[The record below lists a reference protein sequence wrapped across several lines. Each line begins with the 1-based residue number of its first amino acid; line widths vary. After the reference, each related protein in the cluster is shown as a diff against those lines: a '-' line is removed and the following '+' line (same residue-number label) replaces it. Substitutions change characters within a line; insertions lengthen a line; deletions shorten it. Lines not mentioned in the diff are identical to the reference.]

1 MKNTFRRKAISI
13 FLAILIGIS
22 GMIPAMSAFA
32 GDGVENY
39 YTLEIFDAETDTMV
53 PTENEDGSEYNIYM
67 YEGDTKQFTYKLIN
81 TVAPDSSY
89 IKWNSENPVLVDTD
103 QTGKVKAFDAS
114 KGAVIHYWIDNEVKT
129 IPILGKALGPL
140 LEKVFFNEYVDLDTM
155 DTQAIVD
162 LLIKALGSESWI
174 ADYIEAYQGQLVDS
188 LRYYLDH
195 INSNIVCQLYAA
207 DGTLLAEDKI
217 HITVLKNEEWYAAFL
232 PNGTHITNKS
242 QINTTQAVGNE
253 VQIYAITTPQR
264 LKFGTVYT
272 VKSSS
277 IFTQGKSVA
286 TVNDSGLVKFK
297 NPGKATIQVS
307 PDSEQVIAQLMKF
320 INYFYEL
327 NASGSINSDKMA
339 QILIDYIGLD
349 INREALRAILDTVL
363 AIIDAAQGATNPA
376 QLVATAAE
384 ILANVILQM
393 VYNDSITFN
402 VVEAQPITSFS
413 LAGNTTVKE
422 GTQIQLEVVDVQPEM
437 GDKSDITWKSSKPE
451 VASVDEKTGVI
462 TGLDAGGSYGE
473 LSSQTCEI
481 IATSA
486 ANGVERRATIT
497 VTGKAGSSYISD
509 VQIIGD
515 SRVELN
521 ASADYSYTVFPKRV
535 AESDKLFVEW
545 GIQTGED
552 EEGNPQYIWATAD
565 EPAVGEHGTL
575 DASGHFTSTSGGS
588 TIIALKAKT
597 GISLSS
603 DNFYEISSKIVTK
616 EVSTGVPVDEVKI
629 TATGTTSNGKL
640 NRNETKT
647 INGKEYQ
654 FVTIH
659 KGAMEGYYNNGI
671 KLSAEIFPADATNR
685 NIQWKTDNSYYKVT
699 PSEDTHSVEIIQ
711 KANHEQADSFNV
723 WAVGD
728 DGKIKSNVITVCIT
742 KKYVE
747 SNTIEPAVIE
757 VVNSKTATASH
768 SVTYEKNAAVGD
780 PCYNCNWFS
789 SDESI
794 FTVEN
799 TYNDKNDAVLTG
811 HDVGEAILY
820 SYTADGAKEAQA
832 KVIVRPNKD
841 YLRKIVNMCDSAVVE
856 RTAANKTLYKQYLG
870 HLDLAYSVLYDHD
883 MASQDTCDTYADNL
897 LRAFY
902 KLGGYITIGGIKI
915 KGTKGADLKS
925 KYVSVKVGT
934 VADYRK
940 YSYDFDYELLPKE
953 SMYNEVKF
961 KSSSPSTV
969 FVDESTGVCR
979 PVKDEACGAVITC
992 TVTDYLGNEES
1003 DSVYIAFARTKATGV
1018 KLNTTEITNAPVDT
1032 TQQLTATVLP
1042 TNTLGK
1048 STASVQNVVWSSSD
1062 DSIAT
1067 VDGDGLVTFHAGG
1080 DCIIRC
1086 TTVDGGYTAEC
1097 KVNVITNYSR
1107 LQNLIQQ
1114 YTDLRLIEIDY
1125 YPDTWK
1131 AYTDAMTEAQAM
1143 IDRGGYSQYAVND
1156 MYDKLE
1162 NAYKSLKKYNYIQ
1175 KVELYLDGEETKEFY
1190 QYDAS
1195 LFKEGFSYK
1204 NAVLDLNVR
1213 LYPNNAS
1220 YKDVVW
1226 TSSTSNISVT
1236 SDGKCTPTINKPC
1249 YGMITC
1255 TVSDHYGNSYSD
1267 SVWVS
1272 YSYTPVT
1279 ELTLSDTNING
1290 KVGDTHQLT
1299 CTVKP
1304 TGLPGSDLGSA
1315 SIKDYYWESDDE
1327 NIATISND
1335 ADSKGVVTFVNAG
1348 TTKVRAVSYDGGVSA
1363 ECIVSTEGDRSKLK
1377 EYLDEYKDI
1386 DVTQY
1391 NYDYAQTFKKAY
1403 TTAENALTDLSLS
1416 QQDIDDAANAL
1427 NAAAKLMLQNPYIKA
1442 QSINLSY
1449 ETYKDPVIGGKKK
1462 VKDGTVS
1469 DNNALSINVSS
1480 GYESNNTRNSVV
1492 LTAGLQPANAMYKS
1506 IEWKVLQSEKMKAEP
1521 NGSQIT
1527 LTPSGSSSEAG
1538 WAQVSY
1544 IVTDH
1549 YGLTVSRTVFVS
1561 MADKTCTGI
1570 SISPNEMNM
1579 YATDSPYTAHAT
1591 LSGNPDV
1598 KRIFW
1603 SSSDPSVATVSDS
1616 GIITPIN
1623 NGTVDIIVKSLDGG
1637 YTATLKLNI
1646 ATDFSILAEKVVACE
1661 KLIAE
1666 AQGNYMYTDESLEV
1680 LSAAVLESKTILDKA
1695 DATQLEVNS
1704 YLDTLNAAYD
1714 ALVKYEPVKG
1724 VTIQADSDQENVTQ
1738 PNEGFIRYTGT
1749 FLTNKTVQL
1758 VADLQP
1764 ANAITTNVTWESSN
1778 PNITVDQFGLVTNT
1792 KAASDV
1798 ALITCTV
1805 ENVYGESYTNS
1816 AYVSFVTYPV
1826 KAVTFNDEMI
1836 FGAPQEVKPLSFS
1849 LNQDST
1855 LVSSTIIKK
1864 CIYKSSNE
1872 NVATIDEN
1880 GNVTFKTQGT
1890 AVITVTALDGG
1901 FTGSITAY
1909 TTWDTT
1915 ALQEAITKAEAIE
1928 YTDYAYTQ
1936 GTAFKAAYDKAVE
1949 VYANVFATQDEI
1961 DTACANLLEAITNL
1975 EGNEFVLPNPVIM
1988 AGSKQVAE
1996 GAAFEIND
2004 KSQVTF
2010 TYQMNEGAMI
2020 KSATLSLVDTQGL
2033 TAGGS
2038 ADSLVVTKTAE
2049 DAVSTTIKLTVV
2061 DDYDRE
2067 YEYSYNVNIVNQI
2080 VAATDFDIT
2089 INGDVYTGSYVSS
2102 GHKLLYTDFKPL
2114 QLGYVLTPSNATEP
2128 QSVVWSIE
2136 NPSRAG
2142 IMEISD
2148 AGVLSLTSTGKAF
2161 KSNTADIKCT
2171 ITNAD
2176 GSVIEKTINVIIS
2189 R

>member
-1 MKNTFRRKAISI
+1 MKNTLRRKALSI
-13 FLAILIGIS
+13 FLAVLIAMSGI
-22 GMIPAMSAFA
+22 IPAMTAFA
-32 GDGVENY
+32 ADGVENY

-53 PTENEDGSEYNIYM
+53 PTNNEDGSDYLIYM

-89 IKWNSENPVLVDTD
+89 VKWYSENPVLVDTD

-114 KGAVIHYWIDNEVKT
+114 KGAVIHSWIDNEVKT
-129 IPILGKALGPL
+129 IPIIGKPLGAV
-140 LEKVFFNEYVDLDTM
+140 LEKVFFNEYIDLDSM

-162 LLIKALGSESWI
+162 VLIAALGSESWI
-174 ADYIEAYQGQLVDS
+174 ADYIEAYQGQLIDS
-188 LRYYLDH
+188 LRKYLDN
-195 INSNIVCQLYAA
+195 INSNIVCQLYAS
-207 DGTLLAEDKI
+207 DGTLLTEDKI

-264 LKFGTVYT
+264 LKFGTTYT

-277 IFTQGKSVA
+277 IFTQGKVVA

-297 NPGKATIQVS
+297 NTGKVTIQVS

-320 INYFYEL
+320 INYFYDL
-327 NASGSINSDKMA
+327 NASGTINSDKMA

-363 AIIDAAQGATNPA
+363 AIIDAAQGASNPA

-402 VVEAQPITSFS
+402 VVEAQPITSFGLS
-413 LAGNTTVKE
+413 GVTTVKE
-422 GTQIQLEVVDVQPEM
+422 GAQTQLQVVDVVPEM
-437 GDKSDITWKSSKPE
+437 GDKSDITWKSTKPE

-497 VTGKAGSSYISD
+497 VTGKTGNNYISD

-515 SRVELN
+515 SRVEIN
-521 ASADYSYTVFPKRV
+521 SSADYSYTVYPSRV
-535 AESDKLFVEW
+535 AESDRLYIEW
-545 GIQTGED
+545 GILTGED
-552 EEGNPQYIWATAD
+552 EEGVPQYIWATAD
-565 EPAVGEHGTL
+565 EPAVGENGTL
-575 DASGHFTSTSGGS
+575 DSKGHFTSTSGGS
-588 TIIALKAKT
+588 TVIALRAKT
-597 GISLSS
+597 GISISS
-603 DNFYEISSKIVTK
+603 GNFYEISTKIVTK
-616 EVSTGVPVDEVKI
+616 EVSTGIPVDSVKI
-629 TATGTTSNGKL
+629 TATGTTSNGKI
-640 NRNETKT
+640 NRNETRT
-647 INGKEYQ
+647 INGQEYQ

-659 KGAMEGYYNNGI
+659 KGAMEAYNGNGV
-671 KLSAEIFPADATNR
+671 KLSAEIFPADATNQ
-685 NIQWKTDNSYYKVT
+685 NLSWVTDSSSYKVEQ
-699 PSEDTHSVEIIQ
+699 SDDTHSVQITQ
-711 KANHEQADSFNV
+711 KAGKEYADSFNV

-747 SNTIEPAVIE
+747 SNTVKPEVIE
-757 VVNSKTATASH
+757 VVNGKTATASH
-768 SVTYEKNAAVGD
+768 EVTAEKNAAVGD

-799 TYNDKNDAVLTG
+799 TYNDKNDAVITG
-811 HDVGEAILY
+811 QDVGEATIY
-820 SYTADGAKEAQA
+820 SYTADGAIQAQA

-841 YLRKIVNMCDSAVVE
+841 YLRKIVNMCDNAVIE

-883 MASQDTCDTYADNL
+883 MASQDTCDTYANNL

-902 KLGGYITIGGIKI
+902 KLGGYIAIGGIKI
-915 KGTKGADLKS
+915 NGTKGAALKS
-925 KYVSVKVGT
+925 KYISVKVGST
-934 VADYRK
+934 ANYTK
-940 YSYDFDYELLPKE
+940 YSYDLDYELLPKE
-953 SMYNEVKF
+953 SMYDEVKWT
-961 KSSSPSTV
+961 SSSSSIS
-969 FVDESTGVCR
+969 VDKNGVCR
-979 PVKDEACGAVITC
+979 PTENDPCGAVITC

-1003 DSVYIAFARTKATGV
+1003 DSVYVAFARTKATGV
-1018 KLNTTEITNAPVDT
+1018 KLNHSEVRDRPVDT
-1032 TQQLTATVLP
+1032 TLQMEATVLP
-1042 TNTLGK
+1042 TNTLGN
-1048 STASVQNVVWSSSD
+1048 STASVKNVVWTSSD

-1067 VDGDGLVTFHAGG
+1067 VDGNGVVTFHAGG
-1080 DCIIRC
+1080 DCVIRC

-1097 KVNVITNYSR
+1097 KVNVITNYSK

-1114 YTDLRLIEIDY
+1114 YKDLRLSEIDY

-1131 AYTDAMTEAQAM
+1131 VYTDAMADAQAM
-1143 IDRGGYSQYAVND
+1143 IDRGGYSQYEVND
-1156 MYDKLE
+1156 MYDRLE
-1162 NAYKSLKKYNYIQ
+1162 GAYKSLKKYNYIQ

-1195 LFKEGFSYK
+1195 LFKEGFDYR

-1226 TSSTSNISVT
+1226 ESSTSNISVT

-1249 YGMITC
+1249 YGLITC

-1272 YSYTPVT
+1272 YAYRPVT
-1279 ELTLSDTNING
+1279 ELVLSDTNING

-1327 NIATISND
+1327 KIATVSND
-1335 ADSKGVVTFVNAG
+1335 PETKGRVTFVNAG
-1348 TTKVRAVSYDGGVSA
+1348 TTKIRAVSYDGGISA
-1363 ECIVSTEGDRSKLK
+1363 ECVVSTEGDRSKLK
-1377 EYLDEYKDI
+1377 EYLDKYKDI

-1391 NYDYAQTFKKAY
+1391 NYDYAQTFKRAY
-1403 TTAENALTDLSLS
+1403 TNAENALTNLSLS
-1416 QQDIDDAANAL
+1416 QNEIDNAANAL
-1427 NAAAKLMLQNPYIKA
+1427 NAAATLMLQNPYIKA
-1442 QSINLSY
+1442 QSVDISY
-1449 ETYKDPVIGGKKK
+1449 QTYRDPLIGSKKE
-1462 VKDGTVS
+1462 VS
-1469 DNNALSINVSS
+1469 NGSISNNNALSVNLSS
-1480 GYESNNTRNSVV
+1480 GYESNNTRNYVV

-1506 IEWKVLQSEKMKAEP
+1506 VEWKVLQSEKMKTDA
-1521 NGSQIT
+1521 NGSQLT
-1527 LTPSGSSSEAG
+1527 LTPSGGSSDAG
-1538 WAQVSY
+1538 WAEVSY

-1549 YGLTVSRTVFVS
+1549 YGLTVSRTVVIS
-1561 MADKTCTGI
+1561 MADKVCTGI
-1570 SISPNEMNM
+1570 SISPSEMNM
-1579 YATDSPYTAHAT
+1579 YATDSPYTAFAT
-1591 LSGNPDV
+1591 LSGNPDI
-1598 KRIFW
+1598 KKIIW
-1603 SSSDPSVATVSDS
+1603 SSSDPSIATVSDS

-1623 NGTVDIIVKSLDGG
+1623 NGSVDITVRSLDGG
-1637 YTATLKLNI
+1637 HTATMKLNI
-1646 ATDFSILAEKVVACE
+1646 VTDYSFLAKKIVECE
-1661 KLIAE
+1661 NLIAQ
-1666 AQGNYMYTDESLEV
+1666 AQGNYMYTEESLEV
-1680 LSAAVLESKTILDKA
+1680 LSAAVLESKEVLENDS
-1695 DATQLEVNS
+1695 ATQAEINS

-1724 VTIQADSDQENVTQ
+1724 VTIIPDADAENVTV

-1778 PNITVDQFGLVTNT
+1778 PNITVDQFGLVTNK

-1805 ENVYGESYTNS
+1805 ENVYGETYTNT
-1816 AYVSFVTYPV
+1816 AYVSFVTYPA
-1826 KAVTFNDEMI
+1826 KGVTFNDELI
-1836 FGAPQEVKPLSFS
+1836 FGAPQEVKPLKFS
-1849 LNQDST
+1849 LKQDST
-1855 LVSSTIIKK
+1855 LISSTIVNK
-1864 CIYKSSNE
+1864 CIYSSSNE
-1872 NVATIDEN
+1872 NVATVDEN

-1890 AVITVTALDGG
+1890 AVITVTSLDGG

-1909 TTWDTT
+1909 TTWDTG
-1915 ALQEAITKAEAIE
+1915 ALQEAIAQAEQIE
-1928 YTDYAYTQ
+1928 YTDYAYAQ
-1936 GTAFKAAYDKAVE
+1936 GTAFKSAYDSAVE
-1949 VYANVFATQDEI
+1949 VYANVYATQNEI
-1961 DTACANLLEAITNL
+1961 DTACTSLLEAITNL
-1975 EGNEFVLPNPVIM
+1975 EGNEFVLPDPVVN
-1988 AGSKQVAE
+1988 AGSKQAVD
-1996 GAAFEIND
+1996 GAAFEVND
-2004 KSQVTF
+2004 NSQVTF
-2010 TYQMNEGAMI
+2010 TYQMNDGAMV
-2020 KSATLSLVDTQGL
+2020 KSATLSMEDTQGL
-2033 TAGGS
+2033 TSNSNNGS
-2038 ADSLVVTKTAE
+2038 IVVTKTVDA
-2049 DAVSTTIKLTVV
+2049 AVSTTIKLTVI

-2067 YEYSYNVNIVNQI
+2067 YEYSYNVNIVNKI
-2080 VAATDFDIT
+2080 IPATDFEIT
-2089 INGDVYTGSYVSS
+2089 VNGDVYTGSYVTS
-2102 GHKLLYTDFKPL
+2102 GYKLLYTDFTPL
-2114 QLGYVLTPSNATEP
+2114 QFGYVLTPSNATEP
-2128 QSVVWSIE
+2128 QSVEWSIE
-2136 NPSRAG
+2136 NPSRSG
-2142 IMEISD
+2142 IMEISN
-2148 AGVLSLTSTGKAF
+2148 AGVLSLTTTGKAF
-2161 KSNTADIKCT
+2161 KSNTADVRCK

-2176 GSVIEKTINVIIS
+2176 GSVIEKTINVVIS

>member
-1 MKNTFRRKAISI
+1 MKNKFTRKAISI
-13 FLAILIGIS
+13 VLAVLIGIS
-22 GMIPAMSAFA
+22 SSIPAMTAFA
-32 GDGVENY
+32 GNGVEDY

-53 PTENEDGSEYNIYM
+53 PTNNEDGSEYNIYM

-89 IKWNSENPVLVDTD
+89 IKWYSENPVLVDTD

-140 LEKVFFNEYVDLDTM
+140 LEKVFFNEYVNLDTM

-195 INSNIVCQLYAA
+195 INSNIVCQIYAA
-207 DGTLLAEDKI
+207 DGTMLAEDKI

-242 QINTTQAVGNE
+242 QISTTQAVGNE

-264 LKFGTVYT
+264 LKFGTVYS

-277 IFTQGKSVA
+277 IFSKGKSVA

-297 NPGKATIQVS
+297 NPGTATIQVS

-320 INYFYEL
+320 INYFYDL

-384 ILANVILQM
+384 ILANVVLQM

-402 VVEAQPITSFS
+402 VVESQPITSFNLS
-413 LAGNTTVKE
+413 GNTTVKE
-422 GTQIQLEVVDVQPEM
+422 GTQIQLEVVDVVPDM

-497 VTGKAGSSYISD
+497 VTGKTGSSYISD

-535 AESDKLFVEW
+535 AESDKLYVDW
-545 GIQTGED
+545 GIQTGTD
-552 EEGNPQYIWATAD
+552 EEGNPQYVWATAD

-575 DASGHFTSTSGGS
+575 DAKGHYTSTSGGS
-588 TIIALKAKT
+588 TMIALRAKT
-597 GISLSS
+597 GINLSA
-603 DNFYEISSKIVTK
+603 DNFYEISTKIVTK
-616 EVSTGVPVDEVKI
+616 EVSTGVPIDEIKI

-671 KLSAEIFPADATNR
+671 KLSAEIFPADATNQ
-685 NIQWKTDNSYYKVT
+685 NIQWRTDNSYFKVT
-699 PSEDTHSVEIIQ
+699 PSDDTHSVEIVQ

-728 DGKIKSNVITVCIT
+728 DGRRVSNVITVCIT

-747 SNTIEPAVIE
+747 ENKIEPAVIE

-768 SVTYEKNAAVGD
+768 TVTYEKNAAVGD

-789 SDESI
+789 SDESV

-811 HDVGEAILY
+811 QDVGEAILY

-832 KVIVRPNKD
+832 KVIVKPNKD
-841 YLRKIVNMCDSAVVE
+841 YLRKIVTMCDSAVVE

-870 HLDLAYSVLYDHD
+870 HLDLAYSVLYDHE

-902 KLGGYITIGGIKI
+902 KLGGYITIGNVRVR
-915 KGTKGADLKS
+915 GTKNTALKS
-925 KYVSVKVGT
+925 KYVSVKVGS
-934 VADYRK
+934 VANYK
-940 YSYDFDYELLPKE
+940 NYSYDFDYELLPKE
-953 SMYNEVKF
+953 SMYDEVKWT
-961 KSSSPSTV
+961 SSSPSTIS
-969 FVDESTGVCR
+969 VDQNGVCR
-979 PVKDEACGAVITC
+979 PVDNKACGAVITC
-992 TVTDYLGNEES
+992 TVTDYLGNAES
-1003 DSVYIAFARTKATGV
+1003 DSVYVAFARTKATGV
-1018 KLNTTEITNAPVDT
+1018 KLSQTEMTDRPVDT

-1042 TNTLGK
+1042 TDTLGK
-1048 STASVQNVVWSSSD
+1048 SSASVQNVVWSSSD
-1062 DSIAT
+1062 ESIAT
-1067 VDGDGLVTFHAGG
+1067 VDGDGVVTFHAGG

-1097 KVNVITNYSR
+1097 KVNVITNYDKLR
-1107 LQNLIQQ
+1107 NLIQQ
-1114 YTDLRLIEIDY
+1114 YTDLRLNEIDY

-1131 AYTDAMTEAQAM
+1131 VYTDAMAEAQAM

-1156 MYDKLE
+1156 MRDKLE

-1226 TSSTSNISVT
+1226 ESSTSNISVT

-1255 TVSDHYGNSYSD
+1255 TVTDHYGNSYSD

-1272 YSYTPVT
+1272 YSYVPVT
-1279 ELTLSDTNING
+1279 ELVLSDPKING
-1290 KVGDTHQLT
+1290 RVGDTHQLT

-1304 TGLPGSDLGSA
+1304 TGLPGSDVGSA

-1327 NIATISND
+1327 SIATISND
-1335 ADSKGVVTFVNAG
+1335 PDSKGVVTFVNAG

-1377 EYLDEYKDI
+1377 EYLDKYRDI
-1386 DVTQY
+1386 DITQY
-1391 NYDYAQTFKKAY
+1391 NYDYAQTFKRAY
-1403 TTAENALTDLSLS
+1403 ANAENALTDLSLS
-1416 QQDIDDAANAL
+1416 QQGIDDAANAL
-1427 NAAAKLMLQNPYIKA
+1427 NAAATLMIENPYIKT
-1442 QSINLSY
+1442 QSVDITY
-1449 ETYKDPVIGGKKK
+1449 KAYKDPTIGG
-1462 VKDGTVS
+1462 VKEMAHGTIADS
-1469 DNNALSINVSS
+1469 NALSVNISS
-1480 GYESNNTRNSVV
+1480 GYATNNYNNYVV
-1492 LTAGLQPANAMYKS
+1492 LTAGLQPSNAMYKS
-1506 IEWKVLQSEKMKAEP
+1506 VEWQVVQSDKMKAST
-1521 NGSQIT
+1521 NGTQIT
-1527 LTPSGSSSEAG
+1527 LTPTEKSDGG
-1538 WAQVSY
+1538 WAEVKY
-1544 IVTDH
+1544 VVTDH

-1570 SISPNEMNM
+1570 SVNPSEMSM
-1579 YATDSPYTAHAT
+1579 YATDSPYTAYAT
-1591 LSGNPDV
+1591 LSGNPDIKKV
-1598 KRIFW
+1598 FW
-1603 SSSDPSVATVSDS
+1603 SSSDTSVATVSDS
-1616 GIITPIN
+1616 GVITPVN
-1623 NGTVDIIVKSLDGG
+1623 NGYVEITAKSLDGG
-1637 YTATLKLNI
+1637 YTA
-1646 ATDFSILAEKVVACE
+1646 SIRITITADYSVLAAKVVECE

-1680 LSAAVLESKTILDKA
+1680 LSAAVLESKEILEKV
-1695 DATQLEVNS
+1695 DATQLELNS

-1724 VTIQADSDQENVTQ
+1724 VTIKADSDQQKVTE
-1738 PNEGFIRYTGT
+1738 PNEGFIRFTDT
-1749 FLTNKTVQL
+1749 FLVNKTVQL

-1764 ANAITTNVTWESSN
+1764 ANAITTSVTWESSN

-1792 KAASDV
+1792 KASSDA

-1826 KAVTFNDEMI
+1826 KAVTFSDEMI
-1836 FGAPQEVKPLSFS
+1836 YGAPQEVKPLSYS

-1855 LVSSTIIKK
+1855 LVPTTIVKK
-1864 CIYKSSNE
+1864 CIYKSSDE
-1872 NVATIDEN
+1872 NVATVDEN
-1880 GNVTFKTQGT
+1880 GNVTFKTQGS

-1901 FTGSITAY
+1901 FSGSITAY

-1915 ALQEAITKAEAIE
+1915 ALQQAIATAKTIT
-1928 YTDYAYTQ
+1928 YTDYAYAQ
-1936 GTAFKAAYDKAVE
+1936 GTAFKAAHDKANE
-1949 VYANVFATQDEI
+1949 VYANVFATQAEI

-1988 AGSKQVAE
+1988 AGSKQVAD

-2004 KSQVTF
+2004 SKQVTF

-2049 DAVSTTIKLTVV
+2049 DAVSTTIKLTVI

-2067 YEYSYNVNIVNQI
+2067 YEYSYNINIVNQI

-2089 INGDVYTGSYVSS
+2089 INGDVYTGSYAST
-2102 GHKLLYTDFKPL
+2102 GHKVLYTDFKPL

-2136 NPSRAG
+2136 NPSRTG
-2142 IMEISD
+2142 IMEISSD
-2148 AGVLSLTSTGKAF
+2148 GVLSLTTTGKAF

-2171 ITNAD
+2171 INNAD
-2176 GSVIEKTINVIIS
+2176 GSVIVKTINVVIS

>member
-1 MKNTFRRKAISI
+1 MKNTVRRKAISI
-13 FLAILIGIS
+13 FLAILIAVSGI
-22 GMIPAMSAFA
+22 IPAMTAFA
-32 GDGVENY
+32 ADGVEDY

-53 PTENEDGSEYNIYM
+53 PTKNDDGSDYLVYM
-67 YEGDTKQFTYKLIN
+67 YEGDEKQFTYKLIN
-81 TVAPDSSY
+81 TIAPDSSY
-89 IKWNSENPVLVDTD
+89 IKWYSENPVLVDTD

-129 IPILGKALGPL
+129 IPIIGKLLGPV
-140 LEKVFFNEYVDLDTM
+140 LEKVFFNEYIDLDSM
-155 DTQAIVD
+155 DTQEIVD

-174 ADYIEAYQGQLVDS
+174 ADYIEAYEGQLVDS
-188 LRYYLDH
+188 LRYYLDN

-217 HITVLKNEEWYAAFL
+217 HITVLKNEEWYTAFL

-264 LKFGTVYT
+264 LKFGTTYT

-277 IFTQGKSVA
+277 IFTQGKAVA

-297 NPGKATIQVS
+297 NPGTVTIQVS
-307 PDSEQVIAQLMKF
+307 PDSEQVIAQIMKF
-320 INYFYEL
+320 INYFYDL

-349 INREALRAILDTVL
+349 INREALKAILDTVL

-402 VVEAQPITSFS
+402 VVDAQPITSFS

-422 GTQIQLEVVDVQPEM
+422 GAQLQLEVVDVQPEM

-451 VASVDEKTGVI
+451 VACVDEKTGVI

-486 ANGVERRATIT
+486 ANGIERRATIK
-497 VTGKAGSSYISD
+497 VTGKAGNYISD

-515 SRVELN
+515 NRVEIN
-521 ASADYSYTVFPKRV
+521 SSADYSYTVYPKRV
-535 AESDKLFVEW
+535 AESDKLYIEW

-575 DASGHFTSTSGGS
+575 DSNGHYTSTAGGS
-588 TIIALKAKT
+588 TVIAIKART
-597 GISLSS
+597 GINLSA
-603 DNFYEISSKIVTK
+603 DNFYEISSKISTK
-616 EVSTGVPVDEVKI
+616 EVSTGVPVNEVKI

-640 NRNETKT
+640 DRNETKT
-647 INGKEYQ
+647 INGKAYQ

-671 KLSAEIFPADATNR
+671 KLSAELSPADATNQ
-685 NIQWKTDNSYYKVT
+685 NIRWMTDNEHYSIKE
-699 PSEDTHSVEIIQ
+699 SDDTHSVEITQ

-747 SNTIEPAVIE
+747 TNTIEPAVIE

-768 SVTYEKNAAVGD
+768 TVTAEKNAAVGD

-811 HDVGEAILY
+811 QDVGEAILY

-841 YLRKIVNMCDSAVVE
+841 YLRKVVNMCDNSVVE
-856 RTAANKTLYKQYLG
+856 RTPANKTLYKQYLG

-902 KLGGYITIGGIKI
+902 KLGGYITIGNIRI
-915 KGTKGADLKS
+915 NGTKGAKLKS
-925 KYVSVKVGT
+925 KYVSIKVGT
-934 VADYRK
+934 TANYTK

-953 SMYNEVKF
+953 SMYSEIKWT
-961 KSSSPSTV
+961 SSNSSV
-969 FVDESTGVCR
+969 SVDKNGVCR
-979 PVKDEACGAVITC
+979 PTDNDACGAVITC
-992 TVTDYLGNEES
+992 TAVDYLGNEKS
-1003 DSVYIAFARTKATGV
+1003 DSAYIAFARTKATGV
-1018 KLNTTEITNAPVDT
+1018 KLNNTEITNAPVDT

-1042 TNTLGK
+1042 TNTFGN
-1048 STASVQNVVWSSSD
+1048 STASVQSVVWSSSD

-1067 VDGDGLVTFHAGG
+1067 VDGDGVVTFHAGG
-1080 DCIIRC
+1080 DCVIRC

-1097 KVNVITNYSR
+1097 KVNVITNYSK

-1114 YTDLRLIEIDY
+1114 YKDLQLNQIDY
-1125 YPDTWK
+1125 YPETWDV
-1131 AYTDAMTEAQAM
+1131 YTAAMNDAQAM
-1143 IDRGGYSQYAVND
+1143 IEQGGYSQYEVND
-1156 MYDKLE
+1156 MRDRLE
-1162 NAYKSLKKYNYIQ
+1162 KAYNSLKKYNYIQ

-1195 LFKEGFSYK
+1195 LFKEGFDYR

-1220 YKDVVW
+1220 YKNVTW

-1249 YGMITC
+1249 YGLITC
-1255 TVSDHYGNSYSD
+1255 TVEDHYGNSYSD

-1272 YSYTPVT
+1272 YAYKPVT
-1279 ELTLSDTNING
+1279 ELTLSDENING
-1290 KVGDTHQLT
+1290 RVGDTYQLT

-1327 NIATISND
+1327 SVATISND
-1335 ADSKGVVTFVNAG
+1335 PETKGVVTFVSAG

-1377 EYLDEYKDI
+1377 EYLEKYKDI

-1391 NYDYAQTFKKAY
+1391 NYDYAQTFRKAY
-1403 TTAENALTDLSLS
+1403 TNAENALTDLSLS
-1416 QQDIDDAANAL
+1416 QQDIDEAANAL
-1427 NAAAKLMLQNPYIKA
+1427 NAAATLMLQNPYIKA
-1442 QSINLSY
+1442 QSVNISY
-1449 ETYKDPVIGGKKK
+1449 KAYKNPVIGGAKEMAS
-1462 VKDGTVS
+1462 GTIS
-1469 DNNALSINVSS
+1469 DNNALSINISD
-1480 GYESNNTRNSVV
+1480 YASNNYNNYVV
-1492 LTAGLQPANAMYKS
+1492 LSAGLQPSNAMYKS
-1506 IEWKVLQSEKMKAEP
+1506 VEWKVLSSDKMKAET
-1521 NGSQIT
+1521 NNEQMT
-1527 LTPSGSSSEAG
+1527 LTPTERTDAG
-1538 WAQVSY
+1538 WAEVSY
-1544 IVTDH
+1544 TITDH
-1549 YGLTVSRTVFVS
+1549 YGATVSRTVFVS

-1570 SISPNEMNM
+1570 AINPSEMYM
-1579 YATDSPYTAHAT
+1579 YATDSPYTASAT
-1591 LSGNPDV
+1591 LSGNPDI
-1598 KRIFW
+1598 KKIFW
-1603 SSSDPSVATVSDS
+1603 SSSDSSIATVSEN

-1623 NGTVDIIVKSLDGG
+1623 NGTVYITVKSLDGG
-1637 YTATLKLNI
+1637 HTATMKI
-1646 ATDFSILAEKVVACE
+1646 SIETDYAVLAEKVVECE
-1661 KLIAE
+1661 KLIE
-1666 AQGNYMYTDESLEV
+1666 ESQGNYKYTEESLEV
-1680 LSAAVLESKTILDKA
+1680 LSAAVLESKAILEKE
-1695 DATQLEVNS
+1695 DASQLEINS
-1704 YLDTLNAAYD
+1704 YLDTLNAAFD

-1724 VTIQADSDQENVTQ
+1724 VSIQPEAEQANVTV
-1738 PNEGFIRYTGT
+1738 PNDGFIRYTNT
-1749 FLTNKTVQL
+1749 FLSNKTVQL
-1758 VADLQP
+1758 EAVLQP
-1764 ANAITTNVTWESSN
+1764 ENAIATNVTWESSN
-1778 PNITVDQFGLVTNT
+1778 PNITIDQFGLVTNT
-1792 KAASDV
+1792 KMTSDV
-1798 ALITCTV
+1798 TKITCTV
-1805 ENVYGESYTNS
+1805 QNVYGETYQNS
-1816 AYVSFVTYPV
+1816 VYVSFVTYPA
-1826 KAVTFNDEMI
+1826 KSVTFSDELI
-1836 FGAPQEVKPLSFS
+1836 FGAPQEVKALKFS

-1855 LVSSTIIKK
+1855 LAPTAIVNK
-1864 CIYKSSNE
+1864 CIYSSSNE
-1872 NVATIDEN
+1872 NIATVDEN
-1880 GNVTFKTQGT
+1880 GNVTFITQGT

-1901 FTGSITAY
+1901 YTGSITAY

-1915 ALQEAITKAEAIE
+1915 ALQEAIAQAEQIE
-1928 YTDYAYTQ
+1928 YTDYAYAQ
-1936 GTAFKAAYDKAVE
+1936 GTAFKAAYDKAKE
-1949 VYANVFATQDEI
+1949 VYANVYATQEEI
-1961 DTACANLLEAITNL
+1961 DTACTNLLETITNL
-1975 EGNEFVLPNPVIM
+1975 EGNEFILPAPVIKV
-1988 AGSKQVAE
+1988 GDKQVTD
-1996 GAAFEIND
+1996 GAAFEVDDNA
-2004 KSQVTF
+2004 QVTF
-2010 TYQMNEGAMI
+2010 SYQMNDGAMI
-2020 KSATLSLVDTQGL
+2020 KSAVLSAENTQGL
-2033 TAGGS
+2033 TSSGTE
-2038 ADSLVVTKTAE
+2038 SLIVTKTV
-2049 DAVSTTIKLTVV
+2049 DAAVNTTIKLTVI
-2061 DDYDRE
+2061 DDYDRT
-2067 YEYSYNVNIVNQI
+2067 YEYSYSVNIVNQI
-2080 VAATDFDIT
+2080 VPATDFDIT
-2089 INGDVYTGSYVSS
+2089 VNGDTYIGSFVSS
-2102 GHKLLYTDFKPL
+2102 GHKLLYTDFSPL

-2128 QSVVWSIE
+2128 QRVEWSIE
-2136 NPSRAG
+2136 NPSRSG
-2142 IMEISD
+2142 IMEISNT
-2148 AGVLSLTSTGKAF
+2148 GVLSLTATGKAY
-2161 KSNTADIKCT
+2161 KSNTADIRCR

-2176 GSVIEKTINVIIS
+2176 GSVIEKTINIVIS